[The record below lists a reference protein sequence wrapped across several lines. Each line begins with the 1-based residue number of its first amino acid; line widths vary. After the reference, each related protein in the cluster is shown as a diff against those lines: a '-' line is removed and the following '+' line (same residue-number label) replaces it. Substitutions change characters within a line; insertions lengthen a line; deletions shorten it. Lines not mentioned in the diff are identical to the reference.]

1 MGKEGGVNMQ
11 VKDIMNKD
19 VEKATAEMTVTEA
32 ALRMTEKDVD
42 YLLVVRDGKLA
53 GIMTEDDIIKKV
65 VGKGRHPQ
73 ETKVGDIM
81 VNKVVHIGS
90 EKTLEDAAEM
100 MTENKIKELPVVD
113 DHKLLGIVTAHEVVA
128 AEPKMME
135 QLGELL
141 IMAKKQKS
149 VAG

>member
-1 MGKEGGVNMQ
+1 MGKEAGVNMQ
-11 VKDIMNKD
+11 VKEIMNKE
-19 VEKATAEMTVTEA
+19 VQKATVGMSVTDA
-32 ALRMTEKDVD
+32 AAMMSEKDVD
-42 YLLVVRDGKLA
+42 YLLVVKEAKLA
-53 GIMTEDDIIKKV
+53 GIVTEDDIIKKV

-73 ETKVGDIM
+73 ETTVGEIM
-81 VNKVVHIGS
+81 VNKVVHIGP

-100 MTENKIKELPVVD
+100 MTENNIKKLPVVENK
-113 DHKLLGIVTAHEVVA
+113 KLLGIVTAHEMVA
-128 AEPKMME
+128 AEPKMIE